1 MGPGFPLGFAF
12 GPASAC
18 AAVRF
23 VPGLG
28 PGTPFLLPLVAGGG
42 ARELLSVAVASVPG
56 TGVPFVSEAS
66 GAGAL
71 MRGVE
76 AGAGEAVGDG
86 SETSSDS
93 GLNFFNRWGAI
104 RRTTSLFGLTDDLAE
119 AFCEGVVAIVDGMGG
134 GWVGKAGGD
143 DLDCARRRRCGF
155 VSMDLWCGLF
165 AGFTECGQVLDIES
179 GISRNRTVVMVVQR
193 RLMDEGGRE
202 RWCQAL

>member
-56 TGVPFVSEAS
+56 TGVPLVSEAS

-134 GWVGKAGGD
+134 RWVGQESW
-143 DLDCARRRRCGF
+143 RRRLGLRPSSAVWLCLDGF
-155 VSMDLWCGLF
+155 VVWIIRRLYGMW
-165 AGFTECGQVLDIES
+165 AGFGY
-179 GISRNRTVVMVVQR
+179 
-193 RLMDEGGRE
+193 
-202 RWCQAL
+202 

>member
-1 MGPGFPLGFAF
+1 MVNVRVTYRRGFFLGPGFPLGFAF

-56 TGVPFVSEAS
+56 TGVPLVSEAS

-119 AFCEGVVAIVDGMGG
+119 AFCEGVVAIVDGRQVGG
-134 GWVGKAGGD
+134 SGKLEATTWIAPVVGGVA
-143 DLDCARRRRCGF
+143 LSRWICG
-155 VSMDLWCGLF
+155 VDYS
-165 AGFTECGQVLDIES
+165 
-179 GISRNRTVVMVVQR
+179 
-193 RLMDEGGRE
+193 
-202 RWCQAL
+202 QALRNVGRFWILRVVYQEIGRW